1 MIQSI
6 YPSEGCSRTTP
17 NWTSTAR
24 ELTRGDPRSCN
35 IQSIQEESY
44 YSEALKYL
52 FQVPYGG
59 DINHVFHV
67 YSCILRHQEV
77 FQEPSKT
84 LQKGVWEGV
93 QNAVLRGPQTGIYRV
108 LQGGSMYTA

>member
-6 YPSEGCSRTTP
+6 YPSEGCSRTTL

-24 ELTRGDPRSCN
+24 ELTTGDPRSWK
-35 IQSIQEESY
+35 IQSIQEETY
-44 YSEALKYL
+44 YSITLKYL
-52 FQVPYGG
+52 IQVPYRD
-59 DINHVFHV
+59 DINHVLHV

-84 LQKGVWEGV
+84 LQKGVGVGV
-93 QNAVLRGPQTGIYRV
+93 QNAVLRRPQTGIYRV

>member
-1 MIQSI
+1 MI
-6 YPSEGCSRTTP
+6 YPLYPLNGCSRTTP

-24 ELTRGDPRSCN
+24 ELTRGDPSN
-35 IQSIQEESY
+35 WKIQSIQEESY
-44 YSEALKYL
+44 YSEVLKDLKQLPSRDDITHAL
-52 FQVPYGG
+52 
-59 DINHVFHV
+59 HV

-108 LQGGSMYTA
+108 LHGGGVYAT

>member
-17 NWTSTAR
+17 NWTCSVQ
-24 ELTRGDPRSCN
+24 EVQRGDPGN
-35 IQSIQEESY
+35 WKIQSIQEESY
-44 YSEALKYL
+44 YSEVLKYL
-52 FQVPYGG
+52 IQVPSGG
-59 DINHVFHV
+59 DINHAFHV

-108 LQGGSMYTA
+108 LQGCSIQAT